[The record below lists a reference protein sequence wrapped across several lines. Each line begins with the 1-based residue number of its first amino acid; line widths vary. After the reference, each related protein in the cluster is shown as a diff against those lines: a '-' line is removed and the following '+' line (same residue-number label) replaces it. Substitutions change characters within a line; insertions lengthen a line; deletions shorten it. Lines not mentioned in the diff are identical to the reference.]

1 MRNGYGDHI
10 KIKRI
15 LINKVK
21 IKTMA
26 IVKATSTQD
35 KNGTDSVTI
44 VRDQSK
50 LSANQ
55 RRIMANQRDRPYVVK
70 KRR

>member
-1 MRNGYGDHI
+1 
-10 KIKRI
+10 
-15 LINKVK
+15 
-21 IKTMA
+21 MA